1 LKSRQ
6 KLCLLTKV
14 PCGAFSGERL
24 FVGVLPAETAVVED
38 DLLALDIV
46 AKTPATEAEAVLTFP
61 RRYIFELLDLMPAST
76 VVGIAAKSSEGLF
89 LNLGKF
95 LMVFLE

>member
-1 LKSRQ
+1 
-6 KLCLLTKV
+6 LCLLTKV

-24 FVGVLPAETAVVED
+24 FVGVLSAEPTVVEHHI
-38 DLLALDIV
+38 LALDIV
-46 AKTPATEAEAVLTFP
+46 AKTPATEAETVLTFP
-61 RRYIFELLDLMPAST
+61 RRDIFELLDLMPAST
-76 VVGIAAKSSEGLF
+76 VVGIAAKSSKGLF